1 MDETSGE
8 ILMADSIQTDPEQ
21 AHSMQDTQDTL
32 DTEGGLDT
40 QDTEDTQPVQPV
52 QPVPSTKPAQHTV
65 QAPVRAGEYQPLFQ
79 EDDDDFTSY
88 TPPPRRGRRILA
100 TALIVVLLLALV
112 GGGTLF
118 YIRRNNN
125 AKVTY
130 TQSAVT
136 SGNLSVTVSASGPLK
151 PNAEYDMNFSA
162 SGQIK
167 TINVKV
173 GQTVKAGQVL
183 ATLNS
188 TSLQDALAQA
198 QQNVNN
204 AQVVYND
211 AVNNGASQSQ
221 LDQDNNSLQ
230 SAQVALKTAQDN
242 LNATT
247 LTAPANAT
255 VASING
261 VVGQN
266 ASGGSGSSS
275 SSSSSSA
282 FIVLLDLSSY
292 TISSQVNEADI
303 ANVQVG
309 QPVRFNVN
317 AYPNSTFRATVSSIG
332 LVGTSTSSVVTYPV
346 TLSVDM
352 NSLNGAH
359 LYPGMTATANITT
372 AQRIGA
378 TLVSNAAFSFTTTA
392 IQAGVISASSLRSA
406 LSSSLTGS
414 SLSSA
419 GNQRVVLE
427 LKNGQLTPVLVTVGL
442 TNGTFTEV
450 LSGLQPNDQVVVGA
464 TGGPFANLSS
474 GSTGAGLGGGLLR
487 NLGGGNGGTRN
498 GAGNGRTTTGG

>member
-1 MDETSGE
+1 
-8 ILMADSIQTDPEQ
+8 MADSIQTDPEQ
-21 AHSMQDTQDTL
+21 GQDTQV
-32 DTEGGLDT
+32 
-40 QDTEDTQPVQPV
+40 PVQNDRTPMK
-52 QPVPSTKPAQHTV
+52 T
-65 QAPVRAGEYQPLFQ
+65 GNYEPLFQ
-79 EDDDDFTSY
+79 EDDEDFSSY
-88 TPPPRRGRRILA
+88 TPPRRRGRRIF
-100 TALIVVLLLALV
+100 TIALILVLLLALI

-118 YIRRNNN
+118 YIRRQHN
-125 AKVTY
+125 AQVTY

-136 SGNLSVTVSASGPLK
+136 TGNLAVTVSASGPLK
-151 PNAEYDMNFSA
+151 ANAEYDMNFSA
-162 SGQIK
+162 SGTISQID
-167 TINVKV
+167 VKV

-183 ATLNS
+183 AKLNS

-211 AVNNGASQSQ
+211 AVNNGASQTQ

-242 LNATT
+242 LNAAT
-247 LTAPANAT
+247 LTAPGSAT

-261 VVGQN
+261 IVGQT
-266 ASGGSGSSS
+266 AGSGSGASS
-275 SSSSSSA
+275 SSTTA
-282 FIVLLDLSSY
+282 FIVLVDLSSY
-292 TISSQVNEADI
+292 TISAQVNEADI

-317 AYPNSTFRATVSSIG
+317 AYPNLTFRATVSSIG
-332 LVGTSTSSVVTYPV
+332 LIGTTSSSVVTYPV
-346 TLSVDM
+346 TLTVDM
-352 NSLNGAH
+352 NSVRGAH

-392 IQAGVISASSLRSA
+392 LQAGVVNTSSLRSA
-406 LSSSLTGS
+406 LSNSLTGNTGS
-414 SLSSA
+414 TGSIGST

-442 TNGTFTEV
+442 TNGSFTEV
-450 LSGLQPNDQVVVGA
+450 LSGLQPNDSVVVGA

-474 GSTGAGLGGGLLR
+474 GTTGAGLGGGLLR
-487 NLGGGNGGTRN
+487 NLGGGTRN

>member
-1 MDETSGE
+1 
-8 ILMADSIQTDPEQ
+8 MADSIRTDPEQ
-21 AHSMQDTQDTL
+21 SQDIQNTQN
-32 DTEGGLDT
+32 T
-40 QDTEDTQPVQPV
+40 QVPVQNDRIPMK
-52 QPVPSTKPAQHTV
+52 T
-65 QAPVRAGEYQPLFQ
+65 GEYQPLFQ
-79 EDDDDFTSY
+79 EEDEDSTSY
-88 TPPPRRGRRILA
+88 MPPRRRGRRIF
-100 TALIVVLLLALV
+100 TSALILVVLLALI

-118 YIRRNNN
+118 YIRRQNN
-125 AKVTY
+125 AQVTY

-136 SGNLSVTVSASGPLK
+136 TGNLAVTVSASGPLK
-151 PNAEYDMNFSA
+151 ANAEYDMNFSA
-162 SGQIK
+162 SGTISQID
-167 TINVKV
+167 VKV

-183 ATLNS
+183 AKLNS

-211 AVNNGASQSQ
+211 AVNNGASQAT

-242 LNATT
+242 LNAAT
-247 LTAPANAT
+247 LTAPGNAT

-261 VVGQN
+261 IVGQS
-266 ASGGSGSSS
+266 ASSGSGASSS
-275 SSSSSSA
+275 STSA
-282 FIVLLDLSSY
+282 FIVLVDLSSY
-292 TISSQVNEADI
+292 TITAQVNEADI

-317 AYPNSTFRATVSSIG
+317 AYPNLTFRATVSSVGLIG
-332 LVGTSTSSVVTYPV
+332 TTTSSVVTYPV

-352 NSLNGAH
+352 SSVQGAH

-378 TLVSNAAFSFTTTA
+378 TLVSNSAFSFTTTA
-392 IQAGVISASSLRSA
+392 IQAGVVSASSLRSA

-414 SLSSA
+414 TGSIGSTGST

-442 TNGTFTEV
+442 TNGSFTEV
-450 LSGLQPNDQVVVGA
+450 LSGLQPNDQVVVSA

-474 GSTGAGLGGGLLR
+474 GATGAGLGGGGLLR
-487 NLGGGNGGTRN
+487 NLGGGGTRN
-498 GAGNGRTTTGG
+498 GAGSGRTTTGG

>member
-1 MDETSGE
+1 
-8 ILMADSIQTDPEQ
+8 MADSIQTDPEQ
-21 AHSMQDTQDTL
+21 SQDIHDIQDA
-32 DTEGGLDT
+32 
-40 QDTEDTQPVQPV
+40 QVPVQNDR
-52 QPVPSTKPAQHTV
+52 
-65 QAPVRAGEYQPLFQ
+65 APMKAGNYEPLFQ
-79 EDDDDFTSY
+79 EDDEDFSSY
-88 TPPPRRGRRILA
+88 SPPRRRGRRIF
-100 TALIVVLLLALV
+100 TITLIVVLLLALI

-118 YIRRNNN
+118 YIRRQHN
-125 AKVTY
+125 AQVTY

-136 SGNLSVTVSASGPLK
+136 TGNLAVTVSASGPLK
-151 PNAEYDMNFSA
+151 ANAEYDMNFSA
-162 SGQIK
+162 SGTISQID
-167 TINVKV
+167 VKV

-183 ATLNS
+183 AKLNS

-211 AVNNGASQSQ
+211 AVNNGASQTQ

-242 LNATT
+242 LNAAT
-247 LTAPANAT
+247 LTAPGNAT

-261 VVGQN
+261 IVGQT
-266 ASGGSGSSS
+266 AGSGSGT

-282 FIVLLDLSSY
+282 FIVLVDLSSY
-292 TISSQVNEADI
+292 TITSQVNEADI
-303 ANVQVG
+303 ANVQIG
-309 QPVRFNVN
+309 QPARFNVN
-317 AYPNSTFRATVSSIG
+317 AYPNLTFRATVSSIG
-332 LVGTSTSSVVTYPV
+332 LIGTTSSSVVTYPV
-346 TLSVDM
+346 TLTVDM
-352 NSLNGAH
+352 NSVRGAH

-392 IQAGVISASSLRSA
+392 LQAGVVSTSSLRSA
-406 LSSSLTGS
+406 LSN
-414 SLSSA
+414 SLSGSTGVTSGA

-442 TNGTFTEV
+442 TNGSFTEV
-450 LSGLQPNDQVVVGA
+450 LSGLQPNDSVVVGA

-474 GSTGAGLGGGLLR
+474 GTTGAGLGGGLLR

-498 GAGNGRTTTGG
+498 GRTTTGG

>member
-1 MDETSGE
+1 
-8 ILMADSIQTDPEQ
+8 MADSIQTDPEQ
-21 AHSMQDTQDTL
+21 SQDIHDIQDA
-32 DTEGGLDT
+32 
-40 QDTEDTQPVQPV
+40 QVPVQNDR
-52 QPVPSTKPAQHTV
+52 
-65 QAPVRAGEYQPLFQ
+65 APMKAGNYEPLFQ
-79 EDDDDFTSY
+79 EDDEDFSSY
-88 TPPPRRGRRILA
+88 SPPRRRGRRIF
-100 TALIVVLLLALV
+100 TITLIVVLLLALI

-118 YIRRNNN
+118 YIRRQHN
-125 AKVTY
+125 AQVTY

-136 SGNLSVTVSASGPLK
+136 TGNLAVTVSASGPLK
-151 PNAEYDMNFSA
+151 ANAEYDMNFSA
-162 SGQIK
+162 SGTISQID
-167 TINVKV
+167 VKV

-183 ATLNS
+183 AKLNS

-211 AVNNGASQSQ
+211 AVNNGASQTQ

-242 LNATT
+242 LNAAT
-247 LTAPANAT
+247 LTAPGNAT

-261 VVGQN
+261 IVGQT
-266 ASGGSGSSS
+266 AGSGSGGSGSSS

-282 FIVLLDLSSY
+282 FIVLVDLSSY
-292 TISSQVNEADI
+292 TITSQVNEADI

-317 AYPNSTFRATVSSIG
+317 AYPNLTFRATVSSIG
-332 LVGTSTSSVVTYPV
+332 LIGTTSSSVVTYPV
-346 TLSVDM
+346 TLTVDM
-352 NSLNGAH
+352 NSVRGAH

-392 IQAGVISASSLRSA
+392 LQAGVVSASSLRSA
-406 LSSSLTGS
+406 LSN
-414 SLSSA
+414 SLSGSTGVTSGA

-442 TNGTFTEV
+442 TNGSFTEV
-450 LSGLQPNDQVVVGA
+450 LSGLQPNDSVVVGA

-474 GSTGAGLGGGLLR
+474 GTTSAGLGGGLLR
-487 NLGGGNGGTRN
+487 NLGGGSGGTRN
-498 GAGNGRTTTGG
+498 GAGSGRTTTGG